1 MNKDIDRA
9 LAHYS
14 NITFQN
20 DLKNLDLKNLEKDVY
35 GRISQNRHEQNE
47 RKNIIERWFGIPASL
62 GGSIMASTLIVGVFF
77 GTQLQT
83 GPAISEYDEFGFEVF
98 SVQNSKLPS
107 SLLLVSE
114 L

>member
-14 NITFQN
+14 KINFQN

-35 GRISQNRHEQNE
+35 GRISQNRYDRND

-77 GTQLQT
+77 GAQLQT
-83 GPAISEYDEFGFEVF
+83 EPAISEYDEFGFEVF
-98 SVQNSKLPS
+98 SVKNSKLPS
-107 SLLLVSE
+107 SLLVSE